1 MNWKRSIERAALWG
15 SCSAVLVG
23 GLAGLFVWHSVRTYE
38 RALAEYETRVGS
50 PRHEDYLREAVAP
63 DHNRAA
69 LFEEASAGVELTPE
83 WQRLAEPI
91 AWDEQ
96 SKTAAREALDR
107 NRASLAN
114 LASAARAPVCAWS
127 SASLAEAERLVP
139 MLEASR
145 LLQLDGFDGV
155 VAEESERVQEA
166 FQILGSLAEC
176 LYAAP
181 NIVGSMIGA
190 RVERAR
196 LAIVH
201 AALSSA
207 GSSAGLLEV
216 FEVELEALSAIDRVR
231 WAVAA
236 EGAHALRLLERQ
248 GSSVE
253 TLEARLRSP
262 FFRRM
267 GAELASRWI
276 ELALWS
282 EGPLE
287 DLIAEAPRA
296 PQSGPSVAGV
306 IADLA
311 IPNIRH
317 AIVGLRTNQA
327 VIDLS
332 RFAIAARLQGLR
344 SGTYSGAFDGRAG
357 LKVLDE
363 GDGSVVLIDG
373 RLESLL
379 RSHLSSSAGDPPRGA
394 ESPLD
399 LTVWR
404 LPPPKR

>member
-1 MNWKRSIERAALWG
+1 MNWNGVIRRAALWG
-15 SCSAVLVG
+15 ICAAVLVG
-23 GLAGLFVWHSVRTYE
+23 GLASLFVWHSVRTYD
-38 RALAEYETRVGS
+38 RALGEYETRVGS
-50 PRHEDYLREAVAP
+50 ARHEDYLREAVAP
-63 DHNRAA
+63 DQNRAV

-83 WQRLAEPI
+83 WHRLAEPI

-96 SKTAAREALDR
+96 TKTAAREALDR

-114 LASAARAPVCAWS
+114 LASAARSPVCAWS

-139 MLEASR
+139 MLEAAR
-145 LLQLDGFDGV
+145 LLQIDGFLGV
-155 VAEESERVQEA
+155 AAGEPERVQGA

-181 NIVGSMIGA
+181 NIVGSMIGS
-190 RVERAR
+190 RIERAR

-201 AALSSA
+201 AALSSG
-207 GSSAGLLEV
+207 GSSAGLLEI

-236 EGAHALRLLERQ
+236 EGAHALRLLEQQ
-248 GSSVE
+248 GSSDA

-267 GAELASRWI
+267 GSDLALRWVELAS
-276 ELALWS
+276 WS
-282 EGPLE
+282 EGRLE

-296 PQSGPSVAGV
+296 SRSGPSVAGV

-327 VIDLS
+327 LIDLA

-379 RSHLSSSAGDPPRGA
+379 RSHLNSSTGDAPRGA

-404 LPPPKR
+404 LPPPNR